1 MTEATQVTTLSH
13 EETARDMVVRI
24 MAIVTE
30 HLPELAGTSKVERR
44 RIANAASVPDE
55 FLEQIAVS
63 VDNSP
68 GMASIHDLTSDEAR
82 DMIVFSRV
90 FNAFGEQIVQL
101 GRAVQGV
108 VTERRYDV
116 GQRALGVY
124 GTVKSANRPNRKPTV
139 SNAASLRRA
148 LGRSGRRKTPA
159 AQAPDTPAAIKQ

>member
-1 MTEATQVTTLSH
+1 MAEETQVTLSH
-13 EETARDMVVRI
+13 EEAAREMVVRI
-24 MAIVTE
+24 MAIVIE
-30 HLPELAGTSKVERR
+30 RLPELAGTSKAQRR

-55 FLEQIAVS
+55 FLEQVAVS
-63 VDNSP
+63 IDNSP
-68 GMASIHDLTSDEAR
+68 GMGSVHDLTSDEAR

-90 FNAFGEQIVQL
+90 YYAVGEQIVQL
-101 GRAVQGV
+101 GRAVQDV

-148 LGRSGRRKTPA
+148 LGRSGRRKTLA
-159 AQAPDTPAAIKQ
+159 APAPDAAAANKQ

>member
-1 MTEATQVTTLSH
+1 MTEQTQVTLSH
-13 EETARDMVVRI
+13 EEAARDMVVRI

-30 HLPELAGTSKVERR
+30 RLPELAGTSKAQRR

-68 GMASIHDLTSDEAR
+68 EIGSVHDITSAEAR

-90 FNAFGEQIVQL
+90 YNAVGEQLMQL
-101 GRAVQGV
+101 GRAVQDV
-108 VTERRYDV
+108 VVERRYDV

-159 AQAPDTPAAIKQ
+159 APAPDTPATATK

>member
-1 MTEATQVTTLSH
+1 MTEATQVTLSH
-13 EETARDMVVRI
+13 EETVRDMVVRI

-55 FLEQIAVS
+55 FLEQVAVS

-68 GMASIHDLTSDEAR
+68 EIGTVHELTSDEAR

-90 FNAFGEQIVQL
+90 YNAFGEQIVQI

-159 AQAPDTPAAIKQ
+159 AQAPDTPAAAAK

>member
-1 MTEATQVTTLSH
+1 MTEATQVTLSH
-13 EETARDMVVRI
+13 EEAAREMIVRI

-30 HLPELAGTSKVERR
+30 RLPELAGTSKAQRR
-44 RIANAASVPDE
+44 RLATAASVPDE

-63 VDNSP
+63 IDHSP
-68 GMASIHDLTSDEAR
+68 GMGTVHEITSDEAR

-90 FNAFGEQIVQL
+90 YNAVGEQLVQL
-101 GRAVQGV
+101 GRAVQDV
-108 VTERRYDV
+108 VVERRYDV

-124 GTVKSANRPNRKPTV
+124 GTVKSANRPNRKPAV